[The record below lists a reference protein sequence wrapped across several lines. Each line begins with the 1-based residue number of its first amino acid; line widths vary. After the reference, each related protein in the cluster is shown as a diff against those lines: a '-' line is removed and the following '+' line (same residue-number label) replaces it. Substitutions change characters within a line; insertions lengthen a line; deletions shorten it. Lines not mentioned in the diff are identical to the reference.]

1 MYWSMRAELQR
12 IYGGKI
18 RFPPLQELIKRIKRE
33 NNLQVSRAVLRKK
46 SNAIDW
52 LCENYSICKSYLE
65 IHLDPGAVTDSDRRV
80 QARWSEAKEIDE
92 RFTRTT
98 GAKLSAHQLVTIARR
113 AAAQCG
119 LRVDRD
125 ATRSRAVTLTWFA
138 ENWNLVESHID
149 LNGILVESHPEVT
162 SPVSEADYSYEWPDD
177 ALCFDEETAF
187 LDW

>member
-33 NNLQVSRAVLRKK
+33 NHLQVSRAVLRKK

-52 LCENYSICKSYLE
+52 LCENYPICRRYLE
-65 IHLDPGAVTDSDRRV
+65 IHLDPAAVTDSDRRV
-80 QARWSEAKEIDE
+80 QARWSEANEIDE
-92 RFTRTT
+92 RFTRMT
-98 GAKLSAHQLVTIARR
+98 GAKLSAHQLVTIARQ
-113 AAAQCG
+113 AAARCG

-125 ATRSRAVTLTWFA
+125 ATRSRAVTLTWLA
-138 ENWNLVESHID
+138 ENWNLIESHID
-149 LNGILVESHPEVT
+149 LSDVLTESQSAGT
-162 SPVSEADYSYEWPDD
+162 SPISDAEAHEWPDD
-177 ALCFDEETAF
+177 ELWFDEEPTF